1 MQSTI
6 KQCSYNKLLHHY
18 IICTYVIFYCL
29 QIRFESFTEPL
40 LLLGCFDMNSKNF
53 NSANLEP
60 HDHSELSCTG
70 SFTSFEAE
78 FKSWKPP
85 CDTLNED
92 SFVYC
97 AAEIFRFLRDMAL
110 DIPFNQSTSLLEVRV
125 S

>member
-1 MQSTI
+1 MYTHNI
-6 KQCSYNKLLHHY
+6 VGL
-18 IICTYVIFYCL
+18 IILCFYCL

-40 LLLGCFDMNSKNF
+40 LLLGCFDMNSKTF
-53 NSANLEP
+53 DPDHPLES
-60 HDHSELSCTG
+60 HDHSKLSSTG

-85 CDTLNED
+85 CDNLNED